1 MGKWLE
7 QTFLQRNI
15 KHMKGYT
22 TLAIRGIQINT
33 TMREHFTFHRSYNT
47 KIQMIS
53 ICEGVEKLEHSH
65 VAGRNVKRCSHFG
78 KNSCRYSVK
87 TVYHMAQQF
96 HFYNTLKRY
105 KSIYPHNAL
114 YTNVHSDVPHNSRK
128 VETTQKSINW
138 SMIYTTEYYSAIKNQ
153 GLIHATLW
161 MNPENITL
169 RSLTQ
174 KITHC
179 IIPFKLNVQN
189 K

>member
-1 MGKWLE
+1 MWGCGEIGTFTCSWQECKKVQSLWKK
-7 QTFLQRNI
+7 FLQVFS
-15 KHMKGYT
+15 
-22 TLAIRGIQINT
+22 
-33 TMREHFTFHRSYNT
+33 E
-47 KIQMIS
+47 
-53 ICEGVEKLEHSH
+53 
-65 VAGRNVKRCSHFG
+65 
-78 KNSCRYSVK
+78 

-105 KSIYPHNAL
+105 KSVYSHNAL

-128 VETTQKSINW
+128 VETTQKSNNW
-138 SMIYTTEYYSAIKNQ
+138 SIIYTTEYYSAIKNQ

-161 MNPENITL
+161 MNPENIIL